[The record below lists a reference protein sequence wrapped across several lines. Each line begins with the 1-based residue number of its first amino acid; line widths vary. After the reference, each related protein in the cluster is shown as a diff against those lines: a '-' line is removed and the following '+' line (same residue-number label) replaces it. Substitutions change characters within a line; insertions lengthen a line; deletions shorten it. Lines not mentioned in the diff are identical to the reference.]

1 MAYLDD
7 EETGTGSRSLGARVA
22 GVIAVFA
29 AIMAVRYVTTG
40 NIFGAGSGGWTAER
54 VDRELQAHPQ
64 AGELY
69 RAVKT
74 SYPTEYQAFLRR
86 VTTVAKT
93 GNSMAVET
101 EAFNFTR
108 QLTIDHFEGFARAP
122 SGQIVDIA
130 RQYSLLVSTL
140 QRTDVNLCARFI
152 VEGLNPGTRP
162 PPEATAILGRIGVMQ
177 IQASRAGEM
186 GPGAPRP
193 DLNEQE
199 AAVFFRAIE
208 SRSPSLSRLLAD
220 ERALAAAPPA
230 QQCAAGLAIYE
241 TVTGLPPDA
250 AAKATVTL
258 IRHSFTPAPATA
270 PAPASATSR

>member
-7 EETGTGSRSLGARVA
+7 EETGTGARSLGAKVT
-22 GVIAVFA
+22 GVIVAFAV
-29 AIMAVRYVTTG
+29 ILAVRYATSG
-40 NIFGAGSGGWTAER
+40 NIFGAGSGGWTPER

-69 RAVKT
+69 RAVKA
-74 SYPTEYQAFLRR
+74 SYPSEYQAFLRR
-86 VTTVAKT
+86 VTTVAKS
-93 GNSMAVET
+93 GNGAAVET

-108 QLTIDHFEGFARAP
+108 QLTIDHLEGFSRAP
-122 SGQIVDIA
+122 SGQIVAVA

-152 VEGLNPGTRP
+152 NEGLSPGTRP

-177 IQASRAGEM
+177 IQASRAGETR
-186 GPGAPRP
+186 PSDPRP
-193 DLNEQE
+193 DLTEQE
-199 AAVFFRAIE
+199 AAALFREIE
-208 SRSPSLSRLLAD
+208 RRSPSVSRLLAD
-220 ERALAAAPPA
+220 ERALASAPPA

-241 TVTGLPPDA
+241 TVAAMPPDA

-258 IRHSFTPAPATA
+258 IRHSFTPAPA
-270 PAPASATSR
+270 ASR